1 MLQNLR
7 TKGKVEGFGF
17 FSSFVHWKITNM
29 CVCKYFVKKTH
40 NFKSGREVGN
50 YFQFSTRKE
59 SNLLGLKRRGTD
71 GSPGC
76 SVVQVCLL

>member
-1 MLQNLR
+1 
-7 TKGKVEGFGF
+7 
-17 FSSFVHWKITNM
+17 M
-29 CVCKYFVKKTH
+29 CVCKYFVKKTPN

-50 YFQFSTRKE
+50 YFEFSTRKE
-59 SNLLGLKRRGTD
+59 SNLLGLKRKGTD